1 MSALKQKLNCAI
13 YTRKSHEEG
22 LQQEYNSLD
31 AQYDSANHYINSQ
44 SSQGW
49 VRVNKRYD
57 DGGFTGGN
65 LERPALKRL
74 MEDVQLGLIDVIVV
88 YKMDRLTRALLD
100 FSKLVEVFDKHG
112 VTFVSVTENFN
123 TTTSMGRL
131 TLNMLLSFAQF
142 EREVIGE
149 RIRDK
154 FMASKRKGLW
164 MGGTP
169 PLGYDVIE
177 RKLIVNRQEAKI
189 IIFIF
194 EQYLRHGSI
203 IRLVNELEERCYRTK
218 SWTTQEGNKRQGKK
232 IDSGMINKVLRN
244 PVYVGIISHK
254 GEHYKGEHEAILA
267 QETWDAVKALH
278 SDKKRYVA
286 KSVDCKTD
294 TPHLLRGIIF
304 DQDGWAMTP
313 SYAKKNKRKRY
324 RYYVSTKAMKEGYSG
339 TRLCSIPAEQI
350 EPLVIAQL
358 RQFFTAPEIIH
369 RTHLKAQLHEPNITV
384 DEVRKNLNRF
394 NDIWEELFPLEQNRI
409 VQLIVKRIDVGLDG
423 VNITYQPNGIM
434 EVYDQISGK
443 RRAS

>member
-1 MSALKQKLNCAI
+1 MIAPKQKLNCAI

-154 FMASKRKGLW
+154 FLASKRKGLW
-164 MGGTP
+164 MGGVP

-177 RKLIVNRQEAKI
+177 RKLILNRQEAKI
-189 IIFIF
+189 ITFIF
-194 EQYLRHGSI
+194 EQYQRHGSI
-203 IRLVNELEERCYRTK
+203 IRLVKELEDRCYRTK
-218 SWTTQEGNKRQGKK
+218 SWVTQEGKKRQGKK
-232 IDSGMINKVLRN
+232 IDSGMVNKVLRN
-244 PVYVGIISHK
+244 PVYAGIISHK
-254 GEHYKGEHEAILA
+254 KEHYKGEQEAIIS

-278 SDKKRYVA
+278 TDKKRFVPR
-286 KSVDCKTD
+286 SVDCKSNQ
-294 TPHLLRGIIF
+294 PYLLKGIIF
-304 DQDGWAMTP
+304 DENGWAMTP
-313 SYAKKNKRKRY
+313 SHAGGKSKRKRY
-324 RYYVSTKAMKEGYSG
+324 RYYVSTKALKEGYSG
-339 TRLCSIPAEQI
+339 SHLCSIPAEQI

-358 RQFFTAPEIIH
+358 RQFFVAPEIIH
-369 RTHLKAQLHEPNITV
+369 RTHLKAQMHEPNITV
-384 DEVRKNLNRF
+384 DEVRENLNRF
-394 NDIWEELFPLEQNRI
+394 NEIWDQLFPLEQNRI
-409 VQLIVKRIDVGLDG
+409 VQLIVKRIDVGLEG
-423 VNITYQPNGIM
+423 INITYQPNGIM
-434 EVYDQISGK
+434 EVYEQVSGN
-443 RRAS
+443 RRA